1 MRGKAILLENIEET
15 LEKNVRPYLLEHYG
29 DIEITSY
36 KDGILYIRLLGQCNN
51 CPSAK
56 FTVKDVIESKLKE
69 NIPEVKKVILE
80 TGVSAELYDFAKK
93 ILNKSKREL

>member
-1 MRGKAILLENIEET
+1 MLETIQEI
-15 LEKNVRPYLLEHYG
+15 LEKDVRPYLLGHYG
-29 DIEITSY
+29 DVEVISY

-56 FTVKDVIESKLKE
+56 FTVEGVIESKLKE

-80 TGVSAELYDFAKK
+80 TGVSAELYDFAKR
-93 ILNKSKREL
+93 ILNKSKWEL